1 MRHRTLIIIILSLLL
16 VGGAAAWKFLP
27 HTLSYDEC
35 SDVYRHFA
43 DMRLPGVRV
52 TYVQDKIINDTL
64 RLPVTLLQAE
74 TDEGWAAID
83 SLFGLTADRNIL
95 LNDTTIPD
103 EVKEGFLNNTAE
115 FYVQRAHRETPV
127 KRIASG
133 DTRPDDVS
141 VYIFPDL
148 RCVTIYETGI
158 KKEELQIIR
167 QNLKELKKRDMPHE
181 FDERSRTQQWNA
193 TSDIAFDNLDSLD
206 AARDTS
212 TSSKNN
218 EIFNNL

>member
-1 MRHRTLIIIILSLLL
+1 MRHRRLIIIILSLLL

-83 SLFGLTADRNIL
+83 SLFGLTADRNKLI
-95 LNDTTIPD
+95 NDTTIPD
-103 EVKEGFLNNTAE
+103 EVKQLLLNNAPSFTT
-115 FYVQRAHRETPV
+115 QRSHRETPEQH
-127 KRIASG
+127 IAAG
-133 DTRPDDVS
+133 DLRPDDVI

-158 KKEELQIIR
+158 PKEEAQINLQ
-167 QNLKELKKRDMPHE
+167 NTKELK
-181 FDERSRTQQWNA
+181 ERTRSQQWEAIFNA
-193 TSDIAFDNLDSLD
+193 ACDHTDSID
-206 AARDTS
+206 AARNKKQTDT
-212 TSSKNN
+212 K
-218 EIFNNL
+218 

>member
-1 MRHRTLIIIILSLLL
+1 MRHRTLIIIILALLL

-52 TYVQDKIINDTL
+52 TYIQDKIINDTL

-83 SLFGLTADRNIL
+83 SLFGLTADRNKL
-95 LNDTTIPD
+95 LNDSTLPD
-103 EVKEGFLNNTAE
+103 EVKQTLLNNAPSFTT
-115 FYVQRAHRETPV
+115 QRSHRKTPE
-127 KRIASG
+127 KMIKAG
-133 DTRPDDVS
+133 NDRPDDVS
-141 VYIFPDL
+141 VYILPDL

-158 KKEELQIIR
+158 EKEEAQVNN
-167 QNLKELKKRDMPHE
+167 QNLKELK
-181 FDERSRTQQWNA
+181 ERSRTQQWNA
-193 TSDIAFDNLDSLD
+193 TYDAACNHIDSLN
-206 AARDTS
+206 AARN
-212 TSSKNN
+212 KKQ
-218 EIFNNL
+218 

>member
-83 SLFGLTADRNIL
+83 SLFGLTADRNKL

-103 EVKEGFLNNTAE
+103 EVKQLLLNNAPSFTT
-115 FYVQRAHRETPV
+115 QRSHRETPEQ
-127 KRIASG
+127 KIAPM
-133 DTRPDDVS
+133 DLCPDDVS
-141 VYIFPDL
+141 VYIYPDL

-158 KKEELQIIR
+158 EKEKAQVNN
-167 QNLKELKKRDMPHE
+167 QNLMELK
-181 FDERSRTQQWNA
+181 ERTRSQQWNA
-193 TSDIAFDNLDSLD
+193 TSDIAFDHLDSLD
-206 AARDTS
+206 AARNKKQADT
-212 TSSKNN
+212 K
-218 EIFNNL
+218 

>member
-95 LNDTTIPD
+95 INDTTIPD
-103 EVKEGFLNNTAE
+103 EVKRLFLSNSPSFT
-115 FYVQRAHRETPV
+115 YQRSHRETPEQ
-127 KRIASG
+127 KIAPM
-133 DTRPDDVS
+133 DLCPEDVS

-148 RCVTIYETGI
+148 RCVTIYETDI
-158 KKEELQIIR
+158 EKEEAQVNN
-167 QNLKELKKRDMPHE
+167 QNLMELK
-181 FDERSRTQQWNA
+181 ERSRTQQWNA
-193 TSDIAFDNLDSLD
+193 TFEAACNHLDSLD
-206 AARDTS
+206 AARN
-212 TSSKNN
+212 KKQ
-218 EIFNNL
+218 

>member
-74 TDEGWAAID
+74 SDEGWAAID
-83 SLFGLTADRNIL
+83 SLFGLTADRNKLI
-95 LNDTTIPD
+95 NDTTIPD
-103 EVKEGFLNNTAE
+103 DVKEKFIKDAPRFT
-115 FYVQRAHRETPV
+115 YQRSHRETPEQ
-127 KRIASG
+127 KIAPM
-133 DTRPDDVS
+133 DLCPDDVS
-141 VYIFPDL
+141 VYIFPNL

-158 KKEELQIIR
+158 EKEEAQVNN
-167 QNLKELKKRDMPHE
+167 QNLRELK
-181 FDERSRTQQWNA
+181 ERSRTQQWNA
-193 TSDIAFDNLDSLD
+193 TSDIALDHIDSID
-206 AARDTS
+206 AARN
-212 TSSKNN
+212 KKQ
-218 EIFNNL
+218 

>member
-83 SLFGLTADRNIL
+83 SLFGLTADRNKLI
-95 LNDTTIPD
+95 NDTTIPD
-103 EVKEGFLNNTAE
+103 EAKRLFLSNAPQFTL
-115 FYVQRAHRETPV
+115 YRAHRKTPY
-127 KRIASG
+127 KSIAPG
-133 DTRPDDVS
+133 DTRPDDVT
-141 VYIFPDL
+141 VYSFHDL

-158 KKEELQIIR
+158 VEEEAQILF
-167 QNLKELKKRDMPHE
+167 QNHKELK
-181 FDERSRTQQWNA
+181 ERSRTQQWNA
-193 TSDIAFDNLDSLD
+193 TSDIAFDHLDSLD
-206 AARDTS
+206 AAR
-212 TSSKNN
+212 K
-218 EIFNNL
+218 EK

>member
-1 MRHRTLIIIILSLLL
+1 MRHRTHIIIILSLLL
-16 VGGAAAWKFLP
+16 VSGAAAWKFLP

-74 TDEGWAAID
+74 SDEGWMALD
-83 SLFGLTADRNIL
+83 SLFGLTADRNKLI
-95 LNDTTIPD
+95 NDTTIPD
-103 EVKEGFLNNTAE
+103 EVKQMLLRNAPSFTT
-115 FYVQRAHRETPV
+115 QRSNRETPE
-127 KRIASG
+127 RHIARG
-133 DTRPDDVS
+133 DLRPDDVT

-158 KKEELQIIR
+158 VEEEAQIHLQ
-167 QNLKELKKRDMPHE
+167 NSKELREK
-181 FDERSRTQQWNA
+181 SRNQRRNA
-193 TSDIAFDNLDSLD
+193 TYDIAFDHIDSLD
-206 AARDTS
+206 AARNQKT
-212 TSSKNN
+212 
-218 EIFNNL
+218 ENL

>member
-16 VGGAAAWKFLP
+16 VGSAAAWKFLP

-35 SDVYRHFA
+35 SDVYRHFV
-43 DMRLPGVRV
+43 DMQMEGVRV
-52 TYVQDKIINDTL
+52 TYIRDKVVNDTL

-103 EVKEGFLNNTAE
+103 DAKQLFLSNAPQFTL
-115 FYVQRAHRETPV
+115 YRAHRKTPY
-127 KRIASG
+127 KSIAPG

-158 KKEELQIIR
+158 KKELSQITLQNYKDLRERSMTREL
-167 QNLKELKKRDMPHE
+167 
-181 FDERSRTQQWNA
+181 DEQSRTQQWNA
-193 TSDIAFDNLDSLD
+193 TSDIAFDHWSRL
-206 AARDTS
+206 
-212 TSSKNN
+212 SSKSAP
-218 EIFNNL
+218 LTKALL

>member
-43 DMRLPGVRV
+43 DMQLPGVRV

-74 TDEGWAAID
+74 NDAGWAAID
-83 SLFGLTADRNIL
+83 SLFGLTADRNKLI
-95 LNDTTIPD
+95 NDTTIPD
-103 EVKEGFLNNTAE
+103 EVKQMFLRNSPSFT
-115 FYVQRAHRETPV
+115 YQRSHRETPEQKIV
-127 KRIASG
+127 PM
-133 DTRPDDVS
+133 DLCPDDVS

-148 RCVTIYETGI
+148 RCVTIYEIGI
-158 KKEELQIIR
+158 EKEEAQVNN
-167 QNLKELKKRDMPHE
+167 QNLRELK
-181 FDERSRTQQWNA
+181 ERSRTQQWNA
-193 TSDIAFDNLDSLD
+193 TYDAACNHLDSLE
-206 AARDTS
+206 AARNQET
-212 TSSKNN
+212 
-218 EIFNNL
+218 INL

>member
-16 VGGAAAWKFLP
+16 VGSAAAWKFLP

-43 DMRLPGVRV
+43 DMRLEGVRV
-52 TYVQDKIINDTL
+52 TYVQDKVINDTL

-83 SLFGLTADRNIL
+83 SLFGLTADRNKL
-95 LNDTTIPD
+95 MNDPAIPD
-103 EVKEGFLNNTAE
+103 DVKEKFIKDTPR
-115 FYVQRAHRETPV
+115 FTYQRSHRETPEQ
-127 KRIASG
+127 KIAPM
-133 DTRPDDVS
+133 DLCPEDVS

-158 KKEELQIIR
+158 VEEEAQINN
-167 QNLKELKKRDMPHE
+167 QNLRELK
-181 FDERSRTQQWNA
+181 ERSRTQQWNA
-193 TSDIAFDNLDSLD
+193 TSDIAFDHLDSLD
-206 AARDTS
+206 AARN
-212 TSSKNN
+212 KKQ
-218 EIFNNL
+218 

>member
-83 SLFGLTADRNIL
+83 SLFGLTADRNKLI
-95 LNDTTIPD
+95 NDTTIPD
-103 EVKEGFLNNTAE
+103 EVKQLLLNNAPSFTT
-115 FYVQRAHRETPV
+115 QRSHRETPE
-127 KRIASG
+127 KMIKAG
-133 DTRPDDVS
+133 NDRPDDVT
-141 VYIFPDL
+141 VYIFHDL

-158 KKEELQIIR
+158 VEEEAQINN
-167 QNLKELKKRDMPHE
+167 QNLRELK
-181 FDERSRTQQWNA
+181 ERSRTQQLTA
-193 TSDIAFDNLDSLD
+193 TYNIAVDHIDSLN
-206 AARDTS
+206 AAHDTS
-212 TSSKNN
+212 TSSKKQ
-218 EIFNNL
+218 

>member
-16 VGGAAAWKFLP
+16 VGCAAAWKFLP

-83 SLFGLTADRNIL
+83 SLFGLTANRNIL
-95 LNDTTIPD
+95 INDTTIPD
-103 EVKEGFLNNTAE
+103 EVKEGFLNNTTE
-115 FYVQRAHRETPV
+115 FYVQRAHRETPD

-133 DTRPDDVS
+133 DIRPDDVS

-158 KKEELQIIR
+158 E
-167 QNLKELKKRDMPHE
+167 KELSQITLQNYKDLRERGMTRE
-181 FDERSRTQQWNA
+181 LDEQSRTQQWDD
-193 TSDIAFDNLDSLD
+193 TTDIAFDHLDSLD
-206 AARDTS
+206 AARN
-212 TSSKNN
+212 KKQ
-218 EIFNNL
+218 

>member
-52 TYVQDKIINDTL
+52 TYIQDKIINDTL

-83 SLFGLTADRNIL
+83 SLFGLTADRNKLI
-95 LNDTTIPD
+95 NDTTIPD
-103 EVKEGFLNNTAE
+103 EAKRLFLSNAPQFTL
-115 FYVQRAHRETPV
+115 YRAHRKTPY
-127 KRIASG
+127 KSIAPG
-133 DTRPDDVS
+133 DTRPDDVT
-141 VYIFPDL
+141 VYIFHDL

-158 KKEELQIIR
+158 VEEEAQILF
-167 QNLKELKKRDMPHE
+167 QNHKELK
-181 FDERSRTQQWNA
+181 ERSRTQQWNA
-193 TSDIAFDNLDSLD
+193 TSDIAFDHLDSLD
-206 AARDTS
+206 AAR
-212 TSSKNN
+212 K
-218 EIFNNL
+218 EK

>member
-43 DMRLPGVRV
+43 DLRLPGVRV

-83 SLFGLTADRNIL
+83 SLFGLTADRNKLI
-95 LNDTTIPD
+95 NDTTIPD
-103 EVKEGFLNNTAE
+103 EVKQLLLNNAPSFTT
-115 FYVQRAHRETPV
+115 QRSHRETPEQ
-127 KRIASG
+127 KIAPM
-133 DTRPDDVS
+133 DLCPDDVS

-158 KKEELQIIR
+158 EKEEAQVNN
-167 QNLKELKKRDMPHE
+167 QNLRELK
-181 FDERSRTQQWNA
+181 ERTRSQQWEAIFNA
-193 TSDIAFDNLDSLD
+193 ACDHIDSID
-206 AARDTS
+206 AARNKKQADT
-212 TSSKNN
+212 K
-218 EIFNNL
+218 

>member
-1 MRHRTLIIIILSLLL
+1 MRHHTLIITILALLL

-74 TDEGWAAID
+74 SDEGWAILD
-83 SLFGLTADRNIL
+83 SLYGITENRNKL
-95 LNDTTIPD
+95 LNDPAIPD
-103 EVKEGFLNNTAE
+103 DVKEKFIKDAPQFTL
-115 FYVQRAHRETPV
+115 QRTHRETPD
-127 KRIASG
+127 KKIAPG

-158 KKEELQIIR
+158 VEEEAQILF
-167 QNLKELKKRDMPHE
+167 QNHKELK
-181 FDERSRTQQWNA
+181 ERSRSQQWKA
-193 TSDIAFDNLDSLD
+193 TCD
-206 AARDTS
+206 AALDLIDSIDALRD
-212 TSSKNN
+212 K
-218 EIFNNL
+218 EQ

>member
-16 VGGAAAWKFLP
+16 VGGVAAWKFLP

-43 DMRLPGVRV
+43 DMRLPSVRV
-52 TYVQDKIINDTL
+52 TYIQDKIINDTL

-83 SLFGLTADRNIL
+83 SLFGLTADRNKLI
-95 LNDTTIPD
+95 NDTTIPD
-103 EVKEGFLNNTAE
+103 EVKQLLLNNAPSFTT
-115 FYVQRAHRETPV
+115 QRSHRETPE
-127 KRIASG
+127 KMIKAG
-133 DTRPDDVS
+133 NDRPDDVT

-158 KKEELQIIR
+158 LEEEAQIHLQ
-167 QNLKELKKRDMPHE
+167 NSKELK
-181 FDERSRTQQWNA
+181 ERTRSQQWNA
-193 TSDIAFDNLDSLD
+193 TSDIAFDHLDSLD
-206 AARDTS
+206 AARNKKQADT
-212 TSSKNN
+212 K
-218 EIFNNL
+218 

>member
-83 SLFGLTADRNIL
+83 SLFGLTADRNKL
-95 LNDTTIPD
+95 LNDTTIPV
-103 EVKEGFLNNTAE
+103 EVKQLLLNNASQFTT
-115 FYVQRAHRETPV
+115 QRSHRETPEQH
-127 KRIASG
+127 IAAG
-133 DTRPDDVS
+133 DLRPDDVI

-158 KKEELQIIR
+158 PKEEAQVNN
-167 QNLKELKKRDMPHE
+167 QNLRELK
-181 FDERSRTQQWNA
+181 ERSRTQQWNA
-193 TSDIAFDNLDSLD
+193 IYDAACNHLDSLE
-206 AARDTS
+206 AARNQET
-212 TSSKNN
+212 
-218 EIFNNL
+218 INL

>member
-52 TYVQDKIINDTL
+52 TYIPDKIINDTL

-83 SLFGLTADRNIL
+83 SLFGLTADRNKL
-95 LNDTTIPD
+95 LNDTTLPD
-103 EVKEGFLNNTAE
+103 EVKQMFLRNSPRFT
-115 FYVQRAHRETPV
+115 YQRSHRETPEQ
-127 KRIASG
+127 KIAPM
-133 DTRPDDVS
+133 DLCPDDVS

-158 KKEELQIIR
+158 EKEEAQVNN
-167 QNLKELKKRDMPHE
+167 QNLRELK
-181 FDERSRTQQWNA
+181 ERSRTQQWNA
-193 TSDIAFDNLDSLD
+193 TYDAACNHIDSLN
-206 AARDTS
+206 AARN
-212 TSSKNN
+212 KKQ
-218 EIFNNL
+218 

>member
-52 TYVQDKIINDTL
+52 TYIQDKIINDTL

-74 TDEGWAAID
+74 SDEGWAAID
-83 SLFGLTADRNIL
+83 SLFGLTADRNKL
-95 LNDTTIPD
+95 LNDTTLPD
-103 EVKEGFLNNTAE
+103 EVKQMLLNNAPSFTT
-115 FYVQRAHRETPV
+115 QRSHRKTPE
-127 KRIASG
+127 KMIKAG
-133 DTRPDDVS
+133 NDRPDDVS

-148 RCVTIYETGI
+148 RCVTIYETGSE
-158 KKEELQIIR
+158 KEEAQVNN
-167 QNLKELKKRDMPHE
+167 QNLKELK
-181 FDERSRTQQWNA
+181 ERSRTQQWNA
-193 TSDIAFDNLDSLD
+193 TSDIAFDHLDSLD
-206 AARDTS
+206 AARDQET
-212 TSSKNN
+212 
-218 EIFNNL
+218 INL

>member
-74 TDEGWAAID
+74 TDEGWAALD
-83 SLFGLTADRNIL
+83 SLFGLKADRNKLI
-95 LNDTTIPD
+95 NDTTIPD
-103 EVKEGFLNNTAE
+103 EVKQMFLRNSPRFT
-115 FYVQRAHRETPV
+115 YQRSHRETPEQ
-127 KRIASG
+127 KIAPM
-133 DTRPDDVS
+133 DLCPDDVS

-158 KKEELQIIR
+158 EKEEAQINR
-167 QNLKELKKRDMPHE
+167 QNLRELK
-181 FDERSRTQQWNA
+181 ERSRTQQLKA
-193 TSDIAFDNLDSLD
+193 TCDAALDHLDSLD
-206 AARDTS
+206 AARNK
-212 TSSKNN
+212 KNI
-218 EIFNNL
+218 EQ

>member
-1 MRHRTLIIIILSLLL
+1 MRYRTLIIIILSLLL

-64 RLPVTLLQAE
+64 CLPVTLLQAE

-83 SLFGLTADRNIL
+83 SLFGLTADRNKLI
-95 LNDTTIPD
+95 NDTTIPD
-103 EVKEGFLNNTAE
+103 EAKRLFLSNAPQFTL
-115 FYVQRAHRETPV
+115 YRAHRKTPY
-127 KRIASG
+127 KSIAPG
-133 DTRPDDVS
+133 DTRPDDVT
-141 VYIFPDL
+141 VYIFHDL

-158 KKEELQIIR
+158 VEEEAQILF
-167 QNLKELKKRDMPHE
+167 QNHKELK
-181 FDERSRTQQWNA
+181 ERSRTQQWNA
-193 TSDIAFDNLDSLD
+193 TSDIAFDHLDSLD
-206 AARDTS
+206 AARDQET
-212 TSSKNN
+212 
-218 EIFNNL
+218 INL